1 MDTVPFRRC
10 HCCHKAMEPGEQHW
24 TLSGRPGEHPRDY
37 CVWCVRIDA
46 RPMRRS
52 VLGELL
58 EDHRQAEL
66 KRRARR

>member
-10 HCCHKAMEPGEQHW
+10 ACCHNAIEPGEQHW
-24 TLSGRPGEHPRDY
+24 TLSGTPAQYPKDY

-46 RPMRRS
+46 RPLKRS

-58 EDHRQAEL
+58 EDQRQAEL
-66 KRRARR
+66 KRRPRR